1 MIRQVIGITI
11 QCAKEAAKGNIESLA
26 APAWRQ
32 HHPHALTGDGTNPPP
47 YRVAIDD
54 TFTPTAPLQGHKLQ
68 GFGVQMNESTLFF
81 RFPKNANAR
90 NHAPVRTGRS
100 PRTSR
105 SVVTISSNTERAY
118 AYYLSMEWMR
128 NGGKSAMKFSRLNR
142 YRTGGTSS
150 HMRLSLP
157 VPRTPDGR
165 IYRFSPNETAHPRHF
180 VLGQVVADIPLTDAL
195 RARMKLEPRMK
206 QTVCPYSG
214 TVADDDAFRHPDD
227 VKAAVE
233 LVKHEAAQDVQDALA
248 EMLKDVFGGRS
259 SRGPIRITA
268 SVKQSTPQPKPRFTR
283 QDLMRELVCDH
294 CGRDYGVFAIGLFCP
309 DCGAPN
315 LRLHFLREVE
325 LVDGQVSLAE
335 SIGTENEEL
344 AYRLLGNAHEDV
356 LTAFEATLKTVYLHG
371 KAKVDTTGPA
381 PKVGNDF
388 QNVDKTLKRFWE
400 LGIDP
405 FKDLTEPELAAL
417 KLNIQ
422 KRHIIGHNL
431 GVVDDKFA
439 MHASDAKV
447 GETVQLVGED
457 IRQFAAISQ
466 KVTDRLDSWL
476 GGSPSP
482 TIDQSPLLLTIKE
495 PTMNPDDPKNLM
507 ALDLQISL
515 LARKIG
521 VWVAE
526 NCSDGQHDFVDVEK
540 LQSAFSENTEGELKE
555 AIAELEMDGF
565 VETSRMLGG
574 GLPHF
579 HPTLDLYLTFD
590 GPAFDRDPLADVARV
605 GELALSGPESVSAET
620 ILEQTG
626 WEVRRFNPAFERV
639 ASEVP
644 DGRVSREFG
653 TLFTVPYF
661 HLLPEDRVRVKR
673 LISRLRG

>member
-1 MIRQVIGITI
+1 
-11 QCAKEAAKGNIESLA
+11 
-26 APAWRQ
+26 
-32 HHPHALTGDGTNPPP
+32 
-47 YRVAIDD
+47 
-54 TFTPTAPLQGHKLQ
+54 
-68 GFGVQMNESTLFF
+68 
-81 RFPKNANAR
+81 
-90 NHAPVRTGRS
+90 
-100 PRTSR
+100 
-105 SVVTISSNTERAY
+105 
-118 AYYLSMEWMR
+118 
-128 NGGKSAMKFSRLNR
+128 MKFSRLNR
-142 YRTGGTSS
+142 YQTGGSS
-150 HMRLSLP
+150 SNMRLSLP
-157 VPRTPDGR
+157 VPRTPSGR

-180 VLGQVVADIPLTDAL
+180 VLGQAVADIPLTDAL
-195 RARMKLEPRMK
+195 RARMKLEPRTK

-214 TVADDDAFRHPDD
+214 TIADDDAFRHPDD

-233 LVKHEAAQDVQDALA
+233 LVEHEAAQDVQDALA
-248 EMLKDVFGGRS
+248 EILKNAFGGGS
-259 SRGPIRITA
+259 NKGPIRITA
-268 SVKQSTPQPKPRFTR
+268 SVKRGTPQPKPRFAR

-325 LVDGQVSLAE
+325 LVNDQVSLAE
-335 SIGTENEEL
+335 NVGTENEEL

-371 KAKVDTTGPA
+371 KAKVDTAQA

-388 QNVDKTLKRFWE
+388 QNGDKTRKRFAE

-405 FKDLTEPELAAL
+405 FEDLTEPELAAL
-417 KLNIQ
+417 NLNVQ

-466 KVTDRLDSWL
+466 KVIDRLDGWL

-482 TIDQSPLLLTIKE
+482 TIDQSPSLPTIKA
-495 PTMNPDDPKNLM
+495 PTVNPDDPKNLM

-540 LQSAFSENTEGELKE
+540 LQSAFSGSTQRELEE
-555 AIAELEMDGF
+555 AIAELGMDGF
-565 VETSRMLGG
+565 VETSRGFSGG
-574 GLPHF
+574 VPHF

-590 GPAFDRDPLADVARV
+590 GPAFDRDSSADVVRV
-605 GELALSGPESVSAET
+605 GELALSGPDSVSAKT
-620 ILEQTG
+620 IHAQTG
-626 WEVRRFNPAFERV
+626 WEIRRFNPAFERV
-639 ASEVP
+639 ASEIS

-653 TLFTVPYF
+653 TPFVVRHF

>member
-1 MIRQVIGITI
+1 
-11 QCAKEAAKGNIESLA
+11 
-26 APAWRQ
+26 
-32 HHPHALTGDGTNPPP
+32 
-47 YRVAIDD
+47 
-54 TFTPTAPLQGHKLQ
+54 
-68 GFGVQMNESTLFF
+68 
-81 RFPKNANAR
+81 
-90 NHAPVRTGRS
+90 
-100 PRTSR
+100 
-105 SVVTISSNTERAY
+105 
-118 AYYLSMEWMR
+118 
-128 NGGKSAMKFSRLNR
+128 MKFSRLNR
-142 YRTGGTSS
+142 YRTGGAGS

-195 RARMKLEPRMK
+195 RARMKLEPRTK

-214 TVADDDAFRHPDD
+214 TVADDDAFSHPDD

-248 EMLKDVFGGRS
+248 EILKNAFGGGS
-259 SRGPIRITA
+259 SRSPIQITA
-268 SVKQSTPQPKPRFTR
+268 SVKRSIPQPKPRFAR

-325 LVDGQVSLAE
+325 LVDDQVSLAE
-335 SIGTENEEL
+335 SVSTENEEL

-356 LTAFEATLKTVYLHG
+356 LTAFEATLKTVYFHG
-371 KAKVDTTGPA
+371 KAKVDTDPV
-381 PKVGNDF
+381 PRVGNDF
-388 QNVDKTLKRFWE
+388 QNVDKTLKRFGE

-405 FKDLTEPELAAL
+405 FEDLTEPELAAL

-439 MHASDAKV
+439 MHANDAKV

-466 KVTDRLDSWL
+466 KVTDRLDGWL

-482 TIDQSPLLLTIKE
+482 TIDQSSLLLTIKE

-507 ALDLQISL
+507 ALDLQLSL

-526 NCSDGQHDFVDVEK
+526 NCSDGQHDIVDFEK
-540 LQSAFSENTEGELKE
+540 LQSAFDENTEGELEE

-565 VETSRMLGG
+565 VETSRGFSGG
-574 GLPHF
+574 SPYF

-590 GPAFDRDPLADVARV
+590 GPAFDRNPFADVVRV
-605 GELALSGPESVSAET
+605 SELALSGPDSVSAET
-620 ILEQTG
+620 IHAQTG
-626 WEVRRFNPAFERV
+626 WEIRRFNPAFERV
-639 ASEVP
+639 AAEIP
-644 DGRVSREFG
+644 DDRVSREFG
-653 TLFTVPYF
+653 TSFTVPYF

>member
-1 MIRQVIGITI
+1 
-11 QCAKEAAKGNIESLA
+11 
-26 APAWRQ
+26 
-32 HHPHALTGDGTNPPP
+32 
-47 YRVAIDD
+47 
-54 TFTPTAPLQGHKLQ
+54 
-68 GFGVQMNESTLFF
+68 
-81 RFPKNANAR
+81 
-90 NHAPVRTGRS
+90 
-100 PRTSR
+100 
-105 SVVTISSNTERAY
+105 
-118 AYYLSMEWMR
+118 
-128 NGGKSAMKFSRLNR
+128 MKFSRLNR
-142 YRTGGTSS
+142 YRTGGTGS
-150 HMRLSLP
+150 HMRLSLSL
-157 VPRTPDGR
+157 PRTPDGR

-180 VLGQVVADIPLTDAL
+180 VLGQVVVDIPLTDAL
-195 RARMKLEPRMK
+195 RARMKLEPRTQ

-214 TVADDDAFRHPDD
+214 TVADDDAFKHPDD

-233 LVKHEAAQDVQDALA
+233 LVKHEAAQDMHDAVA
-248 EMLKDVFGGRS
+248 EMLKDVFGRRS
-259 SRGPIRITA
+259 SSGPLRITA
-268 SVKQSTPQPKPRFTR
+268 DVKRSPPPPKPRFTR

-325 LVDGQVSLAE
+325 LVDDQVSLAE
-335 SIGTENEEL
+335 SVGAENEEL

-371 KAKVDTTGPA
+371 KAKADASPV

-388 QNVDKTLKRFWE
+388 QNVDKALKRFGE
-400 LGIDP
+400 LGFDP
-405 FKDLTEPELAAL
+405 LEDLTEPELTAL

-457 IRQFAAISQ
+457 IRQFAAICQ
-466 KVTDRLDSWL
+466 KVNDRLDAWL

-495 PTMNPDDPKNLM
+495 PIVNPDDPKNLM
-507 ALDLQISL
+507 ALDLQVSL

-526 NCSDGQHDFVDVEK
+526 NCPDGQHDFVDTEK
-540 LQSAFSENTEGELKE
+540 LQSAFSENTEREFEE

-565 VETSRMLGG
+565 VEVTHMLGG

-590 GPAFDRDPLADVARV
+590 GPAFDRDPIADVAQV
-605 GELALSGPESVSAET
+605 GELVLSGPDSVSAET
-620 ILEQTG
+620 ILAQTG

-639 ASEVP
+639 ASEIP
-644 DGRVSREFG
+644 DGRVSRGFG
-653 TLFTVPYF
+653 TPFTIPHF
-661 HLLPEDRVRVKR
+661 HLLAEDRVRLKR